1 LTAPRFSRSGA
12 WSVFLGLMAV
22 GAIAASVVVLFEVV
36 RPPQRIVLIVID
48 TLRRDHVS
56 VYGGRASTPH
66 IDALAARGQVFTD
79 ARASFHQTTMSMA
92 SLFTGRTPS
101 IETADPT
108 ATLAWNGDTWCG
120 MARFAEA
127 DGHGACIPPSVPT
140 LAERMQEAGYW
151 TIGVV
156 SNQFLFEPS
165 GFERGFDDWV
175 EVGPPLR
182 RGTRARRRPELGA
195 LRASGPVTEAA
206 VAALN
211 RRARDRFFLYV
222 HFMDVHD
229 YPFAR
234 VDYATAVTRVD
245 QAVGA
250 LLDTL
255 ERAELLDD
263 AIVIVTSDHGE
274 RLGERHPLP
283 GRPGHYGNPAFQELL
298 RVPLVVAPPVVDDP
312 DAPLRT
318 QDLHHLIQEIAGLR
332 PDRGGDLPPG
342 ELYVGERRFRTY
354 LDGRWKS
361 TVRRSDGRLFLFDLE
376 NDPREEWNVADAHP
390 HIAELQR
397 RRIEEVSRGLAVR
410 GEPGERELSER
421 ERETLEVLGYVE

>member
-1 LTAPRFSRSGA
+1 LTAPRPSRSGA
-12 WSVFLGLMAV
+12 WSVALGLVAV

-36 RPPQRIVLIVID
+36 RPPARIVLVVID

-66 IDALAARGQVFTD
+66 IDALAERGQVFTD

-120 MARFAEA
+120 MARFAEG
-127 DGHGACIPPSVPT
+127 DGHGACIPASVPT
-140 LAERMQEAGYW
+140 LAVRMQEAGYW

-165 GFERGFDDWV
+165 GFERGFDDGV
-175 EVGPPLR
+175 EVGPGPR
-182 RGTRARRRPELGA
+182 RGSRARPRPELGA
-195 LRASGPVTEAA
+195 LRAGGPVTQAT

-211 RRARDRFFLYV
+211 RRGRDRFFLYV

-234 VDYATAVTRVD
+234 VDYPTAVTRVD

-250 LLDTL
+250 LLDLL
-255 ERAELLDD
+255 EQAELLED
-263 AIVIVTSDHGE
+263 AVVIVTSDHGE

-312 DAPLRT
+312 TAPLRT

-332 PDRGGDLPPG
+332 PDRGGDLAPD

-376 NDPREEWNVADAHP
+376 SDPREEWNVADAHP
-390 HIAELQR
+390 HIAEAHR
-397 RRIEEVSRGLAVR
+397 RRIEEVSRSLAVR
-410 GEPGERELSER
+410 DERPERELSER
-421 ERETLEVLGYVE
+421 ERETLKVLGYVE